1 MGKSSGCLKIGK
13 VFLVRCFVN
22 ALSFVVAF
30 HYSIGLCH
38 HSKYLPQMTIKATE
52 NTKKTDS
59 VKELIETIRDIF
71 YEELENELDSQLEE
85 IECKKRANNLQER
98 KKKINEW
105 LTNS

>member
-1 MGKSSGCLKIGK
+1 
-13 VFLVRCFVN
+13 
-22 ALSFVVAF
+22 
-30 HYSIGLCH
+30 
-38 HSKYLPQMTIKATE
+38 MTIKATE